1 MCTTGA
7 TAGGPAYPDGSPHR
21 RTVRSAPLHL
31 RPRESPLSTPNTLNT
46 LNTLNASTPVV
57 LVHGTR
63 SSAAVWERQVT
74 ALRRRGVE
82 TRAIDLPAHGERVGE
97 TFTFPGA
104 VAAIDDAV
112 AASSA
117 PPLLVGLSLGGYA
130 SLAYAGRREST
141 LAGLMF
147 SACSTDLRPWVM
159 HSYRHLSHHV
169 TRTFRL
175 GGGTWSVVEDMLR
188 AMAAYDPLPDLR
200 RLTLPLWMV
209 NGQLD
214 PMRFDERRFAAA
226 NPGITRT
233 VVPRVGHD
241 IHVEAPATYSRA
253 ILEAL
258 ASLAGTADVRKPAL
272 VPAAAGLTGRT
283 PAPAL

>member
-1 MCTTGA
+1 M
-7 TAGGPAYPDGSPHR
+7 
-21 RTVRSAPLHL
+21 
-31 RPRESPLSTPNTLNT
+31 STPNTLNT
-46 LNTLNASTPVV
+46 VNTSTPVV

-82 TRAIDLPAHGERVGE
+82 TRAIDLPAHGERIGE

-112 AASSA
+112 AASSS

-141 LAGLMF
+141 LAGVMF

-159 HSYRHLSHHV
+159 HSYRYLSHHV

-226 NPGITRT
+226 NPGIART

-258 ASLAGTADVRKPAL
+258 ASLAGLPSRVAPAAPALAAPVREPAL
-272 VPAAAGLTGRT
+272 VPAAAGLVGRT